1 MQLPEGILNIL
12 DNVQVRDLQE
22 KVPAYKQFQKDY
34 LVKQFKGVTLKD
46 PNNLEEET
54 STIVRTV
61 EQIGQ

>member
-22 KVPAYKQFQKDY
+22 KVSDYKQFQEDY

-54 STIVRTV
+54 STKVRTV
-61 EQIGQ
+61 KQIGQ